1 MDPNAVLFSIRPR
14 HAHNIFQGKKTVEL
28 RRVKPKKLRNGSI
41 VIVYVSSP
49 QQTLSGA
56 FKVAE
61 VVQRPL
67 QELWE
72 LVKDKAGISKEEYD
86 EYFSGSHQG
95 VAIFISEVLCLTN
108 PIKLR
113 DLRARIL
120 NFNPPQSFRYT
131 NLEEINIPLLQNT
144 IL

>member
-1 MDPNAVLFSIRPR
+1 
-14 HAHNIFQGKKTVEL
+14 VEL